1 MQLELEEYFGQFGDI
16 KQVRMRRNNETS
28 AFKGS
33 VFVEYST
40 LDEANKVASSKLQ
53 YKDQDLLVMSKYVKR
68 GFDIAKKRSSY
79 HM

>member
-1 MQLELEEYFGQFGDI
+1 
-16 KQVRMRRNNETS
+16 MRRNNETS

-53 YKDQDLLVMSKYVKR
+53 YKDQELLVMSK
-68 GFDIAKKRSSY
+68 
-79 HM
+79 